1 MPKSR
6 YVHPQRNVVK
16 NVAYRPSESDKKM
29 VRRESDGKM
38 IPNGAYKGNSSSC
51 DHDGS
56 GTMKNTVSTS
66 FIMSTLPHARH
77 TGTRKND
84 ACPGELT
91 ASARMT
97 RILENSGSPL
107 SVKDLSYGGFIG
119 DHFIAFPKQ
128 DPVMHIRM
136 DKDHP
141 AECEVKDQFIIT
153 NLHQLPEYT
162 MRNALNDSM
171 DSPTGQGQHTFL
183 WDTSAAT
190 AERVGGVELWDNKE
204 PLPEDRMQ
212 DQLTGEEESELGHLC
227 NYALMAADTRL
238 GTFFDNNRDAIHIA
252 NRKDTN
258 E

>member
-1 MPKSR
+1 MSKSR
-6 YVHPQRNVVK
+6 SIHPRGNVVK
-16 NVAYRPSESDKKM
+16 NVAYRPSEPDKKM

-38 IPNGAYKGNSSSC
+38 IPNGAYKGNSSSR

-84 ACPGELT
+84 ACPGELA

-119 DHFIAFPKQ
+119 DHFITFPKQ

-141 AECEVKDQFIIT
+141 AEREAKDQFIIT

-162 MRNALNDSM
+162 MINALNDSM
-171 DSPTGQGQHTFL
+171 DSPTGQGQYTFL

-212 DQLTGEEESELGHLC
+212 DQLIGEEENELRHLC

-238 GTFFDNNRDAIHIA
+238 GTFFDNNRDAIHIT

>member
-6 YVHPQRNVVK
+6 YVHPQGNVVK
-16 NVAYRPSESDKKM
+16 NVAYRPSEPDKKM

-38 IPNGAYKGNSSSC
+38 IPNGAYKGNSSSR

-56 GTMKNTVSTS
+56 GTMKSTLSTS

-84 ACPGELT
+84 TCPGELT

-119 DHFIAFPKQ
+119 DHFITFPKQ

-141 AECEVKDQFIIT
+141 AECEAKDQFIIT

-238 GTFFDNNRDAIHIA
+238 GTFFDNNRDAIHIT